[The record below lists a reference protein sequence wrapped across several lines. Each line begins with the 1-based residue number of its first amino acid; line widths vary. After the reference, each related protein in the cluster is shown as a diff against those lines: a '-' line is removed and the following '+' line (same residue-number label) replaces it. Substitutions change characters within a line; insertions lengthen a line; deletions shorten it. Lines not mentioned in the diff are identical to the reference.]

1 MLFSYN
7 IENSSVSPALLGQY
21 LINVFRS
28 SVQKYLELG
37 TAALGRRAKLSER
50 RSIALSSS
58 SSKVWENRKPL
69 EIRVKKERMVIMRL
83 FVNSLLF

>member
-1 MLFSYN
+1 M
-7 IENSSVSPALLGQY
+7 
-21 LINVFRS
+21 
-28 SVQKYLELG
+28 QKYLELE